1 MYNLEIN
8 EEFKKLIPPLSKEE
22 YEQLETNCLNEGIRE
37 AILTWNGV
45 IIDGHNRYEIAKRWN
60 LDFQTK
66 SKNFK
71 DEIDVRIWMRNNQKG
86 RRNLS
91 KAWLIEL
98 ELGNKQDLALKGEAI
113 RVEKISHFRQEGE
126 TLSLNDNI
134 PKHDTRK
141 EIAKA
146 AGVSTG
152 MIAMSEIV
160 KEKSPELWE
169 KAKEGEITVTSA
181 YKEIKK
187 EEKKSNFEQK
197 KAEFEKPIKEVN
209 TNQIILHGDSVEILP
224 TLDENSFD
232 LLLSDPPYGM
242 DFKSGWSDKD
252 KIANDKIEDTITLF
266 ENVLR
271 ESVPLLKDDAQFY
284 LFGNIEYISEIRPII
299 EKYLNLKN
307 ILIWDRRV
315 IGMGDLKTFGKS
327 YDVVYFGYNKVW
339 KDLNGTRDRDILS
352 FNRVDPAKNIH
363 PTEKPTDLLEY
374 LIKKSTNENDK
385 ILEPFAGGGS
395 TLLACKNTNRQA
407 TGIEIE
413 EQYVKLIETRI

>member
-1 MYNLEIN
+1 MYNLEVN

-98 ELGNKQDLALKGEAI
+98 ELGNKQDLSLRGEIIFKEKAVFKGNQYSAP
-113 RVEKISHFRQEGE
+113 
-126 TLSLNDNI
+126 LSQNDNE
-134 PKHDTRK
+134 PKHNTQK

-187 EEKKSNFEQK
+187 EEKKVELQEKRQK
-197 KAEFEKPIKEVN
+197 IEEGVFNVDVNNIPEK
-209 TNQIILHGDSVEILP
+209 
-224 TLDENSFD
+224 FD
-232 LLLSDPPYGM
+232 VIYADPPWKY
-242 DFKSGWSDKD
+242 DFAETD
-252 KIANDKIEDTITLF
+252 NRKIENHYITMDNSDIAKMNVPAADNCVLF
-266 ENVLR
+266 M
-271 ESVPLLKDDAQFY
+271 
-284 LFGNIEYISEIRPII
+284 
-299 EKYLNLKN
+299 
-307 ILIWDRRV
+307 W
-315 IGMGDLKTFGKS
+315 
-327 YDVVYFGYNKVW
+327 
-339 KDLNGTRDRDILS
+339 
-352 FNRVDPAKNIH
+352 
-363 PTEKPTDLLEY
+363 
-374 LIKKSTNENDK
+374 
-385 ILEPFAGGGS
+385 
-395 TLLACKNTNRQA
+395 A
-407 TGIEIE
+407 TAP
-413 EQYVKLIETRI
+413 KLIEAIEVLKGWGFEYKTCAVWDKEKVGMGYWFRGQHELLMVGVKGNVSPPEASIRISSVIRESRQRHSRKPDCIAEYIELAFYDKSKIELFCREPRNGWYSFGNQIETHE